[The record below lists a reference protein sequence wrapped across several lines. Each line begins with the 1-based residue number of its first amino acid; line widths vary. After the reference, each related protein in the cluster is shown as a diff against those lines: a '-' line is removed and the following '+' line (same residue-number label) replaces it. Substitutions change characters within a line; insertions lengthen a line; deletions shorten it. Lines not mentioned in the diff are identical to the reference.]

1 MNSTTNKKYAKNN
14 YRQQEIQILV
24 RKLQEKFPMK
34 NLERIQQQSPTTE
47 QQRKHENFVKGQ
59 LGFFDGEDE
68 AEDLHDDFQED
79 VADKE
84 AEMMDDEDYD
94 SEEEEK
100 HILNGNID
108 DEEHEIEIEE
118 DDEREGNFSPNANS
132 LSFCFA

>member
-1 MNSTTNKKYAKNN
+1 
-14 YRQQEIQILV
+14 
-24 RKLQEKFPMK
+24 MK

-84 AEMMDDEDYD
+84 AAMMDDEDYD